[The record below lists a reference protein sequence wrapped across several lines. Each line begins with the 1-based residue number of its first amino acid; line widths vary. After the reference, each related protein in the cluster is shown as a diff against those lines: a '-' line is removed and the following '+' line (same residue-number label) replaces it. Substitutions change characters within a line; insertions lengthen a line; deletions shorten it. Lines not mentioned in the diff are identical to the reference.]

1 MNRDIV
7 KRYNKVILSYLN
19 IFYVLKKNIVDSAH
33 NSGLWTGKWNRF
45 TSNLCRLTEFKA
57 TVSSILEIMIALKGP
72 REIYPYWTSV
82 NAFSVVRGE
91 LIPPGIFVSARHKNG
106 ATAKCCRVFQSP
118 WVSNSQKV
126 SSRIFVCLWK
136 SSYPIQSNSYASRSF
151 FYQQNSQSAMLQKR
165 KKEKKKKQN
174 GRSSRNGLQIC
185 LWEVAC

>member
-19 IFYVLKKNIVDSAH
+19 IFYVLKKNIVDSAR

-57 TVSSILEIMIALKGP
+57 TVSSILEIMIALKGT
-72 REIYPYWTSV
+72 REIYPYRTSV

-91 LIPPGIFVSARHKNG
+91 LIPPGILVSTRHKNG

-118 WVSNSQKV
+118 
-126 SSRIFVCLWK
+126 
-136 SSYPIQSNSYASRSF
+136 
-151 FYQQNSQSAMLQKR
+151 
-165 KKEKKKKQN
+165 
-174 GRSSRNGLQIC
+174 
-185 LWEVAC
+185 